1 MCPRK
6 DLHVMTQP
14 RTVVIGQTIEL
25 LDGQYIVAGY
35 NAGIIKLRNARSSQH
50 QLMDMFEL
58 SAQMAPGETLEKA
71 EERRARVPLS
81 EALAGLS
88 DSARQLIP
96 HLQEL
101 HDGTPVFGD
110 VPREDY
116 APEKA
121 MVWKLE
127 KKAEELGKLGI
138 KASPSKLK
146 RDLKAFRLGG
156 PAALMDGRKDR
167 NEKAMARVN
176 KEVKD
181 LLAEILSDYS
191 KKSTPT
197 KTAIYARLDRRL
209 KELYPDSDE
218 RPKMP
223 SPASVNRYIEMMDAD
238 RGTTG
243 SARTRKSKLRSPDRQ
258 YSGRLVSAPGD
269 EAQIDN
275 SPFDAFVRFPN
286 GEVRRPWLTLL
297 VDKRTKS
304 ILGFSFTPSN
314 PTGSDHALLIARALV
329 PQRKRPWAKSYQA
342 FGLPEMP
349 WAAYL
354 SDEKRAEYD
363 THRPYIVPRRII
375 TDNGK
380 DFLGE
385 QFESVCARYGIHTT
399 KAAYEDPTAKAQVE
413 RMFRTVREKFT
424 QFLPGYTGGSIEFRG
439 EAPQADEVIT
449 LEMLEELFDR
459 WVAIVWQNRVH
470 HSLVDMFDPRVKH
483 TPNTMFA
490 AAMETTGHFFVPI
503 DPMDYLRVLPSVR
516 RAVRAQGVTFNKRW
530 YDSAHLGPL
539 RGQED
544 DHGRKVLL
552 NVYYDPSN
560 AERVWV
566 HEPATDEWI
575 TCESVDEH
583 GHSRPLESALQAKA
597 HKLHLDHGG
606 FSNREAD
613 SVTLS
618 LFAEVAE
625 EADDAERE
633 QLKALMTE
641 SATPA
646 RPEPLSNTYTPF
658 DDGDDLDDGAEL
670 EVL

>member
-1 MCPRK
+1 
-6 DLHVMTQP
+6 MTKP
-14 RTVVIGQTIEL
+14 KTVVIGQTIEL
-25 LDGQYIVAGY
+25 IDGQYIVAGY
-35 NAGIIKLRNARSSQH
+35 NAGVIKLRSVRSSQH

-58 SAQMAPGETLEKA
+58 SDLLAPGETLDKA

-88 DSARQLIP
+88 DQTRRLIP

-101 HDGTPVFGD
+101 HDGTPALGD
-110 VPREDY
+110 APRDEY

-127 KKAEELGKLGI
+127 KKAEELSQLGI
-138 KASPSKLK
+138 KASASKLK
-146 RDLKAFRLGG
+146 RDLKAYRLGG

-167 NEKAMARVN
+167 NEKAMSRVS
-176 KEVKD
+176 KEVKE
-181 LLAEILSDYS
+181 LLAEILSGHS

-209 KELYPDSDE
+209 KELYPNSDE

-286 GEVRRPWLTLL
+286 GDVRRPWLTLM

-329 PQRKRPWAKSYQA
+329 PHRKRPWAKSYQA
-342 FGLPEMP
+342 FELPEMP
-349 WAAYL
+349 WAVYL
-354 SDEKRAEYD
+354 THEKRAEYD

-413 RMFRTVREKFT
+413 RMFRTVRQKFT
-424 QFLPGYTGGSIEFRG
+424 QYLPGYTGGSVEFRG
-439 EAPQADEVIT
+439 EEPEKDQVIS

-470 HSLVDMFDPRVKH
+470 DSLVDAFDPRVKH

-490 AAMETTGHFFVPI
+490 ASMETTGHFFVPI

-530 YDSAHLGPL
+530 YDSVHLGPL

-566 HEPATDEWI
+566 HAPEKDEWI
-575 TCESVDEH
+575 TCESVDED
-583 GHSRPLESALQAKA
+583 GKSRPLESALQAKA

-613 SVTLS
+613 GALLS
-618 LFAEVAE
+618 LFAEVTEEAE
-625 EADDAERE
+625 ESERE
-633 QLKALMTE
+633 RVRALMAE
-641 SATPA
+641 AAASSEPA
-646 RPEPLSNTYTPF
+646 PLSKTYTPF
-658 DDGDDLDDGAEL
+658 DDGDELDDDAEL
-670 EVL
+670 EML